1 MKPARWDAALIP
13 CTKTKNPLATT
24 AGSLY
29 KSAGFTLMVK
39 HAQQRTGRIVIMSA
53 LHGLIRP
60 EDRITVYDA
69 YLPTL
74 SREERAALLRKL
86 RHQADALRGLKI
98 LSYLPKAYHEA
109 LLEAAPGL
117 AGSLSRPYK
126 NLGLMALFGV
136 LGREIKNYGKEPS
149 RR

>member
-39 HAQQRTGRIVIMSA
+39 HAQQRAGRIIIMSA

-60 EDRITVYDA
+60 EDRVTMYDS

-74 SREERAALLRKL
+74 SRDERAQLLRKL
-86 RHQADALRGLKI
+86 REQSERLIGLRI

-117 AGSLSRPYK
+117 AGNLHRPYK

-136 LGREIKNYGKEPS
+136 LSREIKNYGKEPS